1 MFSLVCAL
9 PSPASAEACASLFD
23 WFTGTTAQ
31 SDFSGTCMSAVW
43 FMAFADRSCSFEQDV
58 REISRF
64 SCMLFLSVRGFSDYA
79 GPNSHSRNS
88 VAAVLPSSISEGSR
102 HPDPSAFRSSI
113 ARPTGTSGLR
123 FTRHLTVP
131 PARLEARMESLFS
144 FPVGLFHPL
153 QHAGLS
159 RRTPVCR
166 HPCKS
171 FVKGEKDSP
180 DARLGGARTIEAIRT
195 RNSHVCLSA
204 VVSCL
209 RRTGHPFTVS
219 GPCGPSQKIECVFSA
234 SPETIRREPREF
246 DVRRSVGNRRT
257 WQSARCVILLFF
269 VRRAAVSKPLR
280 SGNLG
285 RVRSRVAPDPRRA
298 DTPPFS
304 ELRLASLD
312 WHSPSV
318 SLFHRPRP
326 DYDPVWVPASRPPP
340 AHAGYVCCA
349 VWKAGCASPCRRSSF
364 HHRRVRSN

>member
-31 SDFSGTCMSAVW
+31 SDFSSTCMSAVW

-88 VAAVLPSSISEGSR
+88 VATVLPSSISEGSR

-113 ARPTGTSGLR
+113 ARPTGPSGLR

-159 RRTPVCR
+159 RRTPDGRPTTNWHTKRPSAPGLSVLITINFFL
-166 HPCKS
+166 PC
-171 FVKGEKDSP
+171 
-180 DARLGGARTIEAIRT
+180 
-195 RNSHVCLSA
+195 
-204 VVSCL
+204 
-209 RRTGHPFTVS
+209 
-219 GPCGPSQKIECVFSA
+219 
-234 SPETIRREPREF
+234 
-246 DVRRSVGNRRT
+246 
-257 WQSARCVILLFF
+257 
-269 VRRAAVSKPLR
+269 
-280 SGNLG
+280 
-285 RVRSRVAPDPRRA
+285 
-298 DTPPFS
+298 
-304 ELRLASLD
+304 
-312 WHSPSV
+312 
-318 SLFHRPRP
+318 
-326 DYDPVWVPASRPPP
+326 
-340 AHAGYVCCA
+340 
-349 VWKAGCASPCRRSSF
+349 PCRRGAPKTP
-364 HHRRVRSN
+364 HICTLVVNQR

>member
-9 PSPASAEACASLFD
+9 PSPAAAEACASLFD

-31 SDFSGTCMSAVW
+31 SDFSGTCMSALW

-88 VAAVLPSSISEGSR
+88 VATVLPSSISEGSR

-166 HPCKS
+166 PPCKS
-171 FVKGEKDSP
+171 FVNGEKDSP

-195 RNSHVCLSA
+195 RSSHVCLSA
-204 VVSCL
+204 VVPAFAEPDIHSL
-209 RRTGHPFTVS
+209 SQVHADRHRRL
-219 GPCGPSQKIECVFSA
+219 
-234 SPETIRREPREF
+234 
-246 DVRRSVGNRRT
+246 SVCSLPVLKQFVESLGSLISVA
-257 WQSARCVILLFF
+257 QSATAGPGSL
-269 VRRAAVSKPLR
+269 RAV
-280 SGNLG
+280 
-285 RVRSRVAPDPRRA
+285 
-298 DTPPFS
+298 
-304 ELRLASLD
+304 
-312 WHSPSV
+312 
-318 SLFHRPRP
+318 
-326 DYDPVWVPASRPPP
+326 
-340 AHAGYVCCA
+340 
-349 VWKAGCASPCRRSSF
+349 
-364 HHRRVRSN
+364 

>member
-31 SDFSGTCMSAVW
+31 SDFSSTCMSAVW

-159 RRTPVCR
+159 RRTPSCRRHVQNRRIHWTPMNSESRLSLTSCEFGGLRRQEAWYPGSQCR
-166 HPCKS
+166 HNAVLHWAGGL
-171 FVKGEKDSP
+171 FLFQ
-180 DARLGGARTIEAIRT
+180 LGRK
-195 RNSHVCLSA
+195 
-204 VVSCL
+204 CL
-209 RRTGHPFTVS
+209 RDDLSIAHHEGISGERGIVKRRTS
-219 GPCGPSQKIECVFSA
+219 R
-234 SPETIRREPREF
+234 PE
-246 DVRRSVGNRRT
+246 DVRHFAFNALLRKVKRDRVG
-257 WQSARCVILLFF
+257 W
-269 VRRAAVSKPLR
+269 
-280 SGNLG
+280 
-285 RVRSRVAPDPRRA
+285 
-298 DTPPFS
+298 
-304 ELRLASLD
+304 E
-312 WHSPSV
+312 
-318 SLFHRPRP
+318 
-326 DYDPVWVPASRPPP
+326 
-340 AHAGYVCCA
+340 
-349 VWKAGCASPCRRSSF
+349 
-364 HHRRVRSN
+364 